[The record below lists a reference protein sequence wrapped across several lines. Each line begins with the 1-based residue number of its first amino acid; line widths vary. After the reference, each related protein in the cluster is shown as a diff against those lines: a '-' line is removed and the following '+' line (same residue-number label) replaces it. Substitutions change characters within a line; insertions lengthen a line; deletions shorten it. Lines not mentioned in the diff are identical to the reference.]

1 MFLAKYTH
9 HYCRM
14 LTFVASAGLA
24 NAGKQARKAQ
34 ARQHDKSKHNKT
46 DKIKSISEFQFKT
59 NYIEDFKRPVSSF
72 FKCQY
77 LK

>member
-1 MFLAKYTH
+1 
-9 HYCRM
+9 M
-14 LTFVASAGLA
+14 LTFVASTAPAA

-46 DKIKSISEFQFKT
+46 DKIQSISEFQFKT
-59 NYIEDFKRPVSSF
+59 NYIENFKRLVSSF